1 MNKKGLLIVIAVII
15 IAIVTVVTIVALN
28 KNEKDNPEV
37 IQNKMIGIY
46 ELTNVVS
53 ADGISS
59 ADDIALLKQYN
70 LVVYL
75 ELKDDGVG
83 TLNNYGEV
91 MDITYTDSVINM
103 YGNDYK
109 YSQNDDIIT
118 INVDENTYEYKKIDP
133 SEVINQDIEMQV
145 EEQQ

>member
-59 ADDIALLKQYN
+59 ADDIALMKQYN

-145 EEQQ
+145 EEQ

>member
-118 INVDENTYEYKKIDP
+118 INVDENTYEYKKIDS

-145 EEQQ
+145 EEQ

>member
-133 SEVINQDIEMQV
+133 SEVINQDMEMQV
-145 EEQQ
+145 EEQ

>member
-133 SEVINQDIEMQV
+133 SEVINQGIEMQV
-145 EEQQ
+145 EEQ

>member
-103 YGNDYK
+103 YGNEYK

>member
-15 IAIVTVVTIVALN
+15 IAIVTVVTILDLN

-133 SEVINQDIEMQV
+133 SEVINQDMEMQV
-145 EEQQ
+145 EEQ

>member
-133 SEVINQDIEMQV
+133 SEVINQGIEMQV

>member
-145 EEQQ
+145 EEQ

>member
-53 ADGISS
+53 ADGSSS

-145 EEQQ
+145 EEQ

>member
-118 INVDENTYEYKKIDP
+118 INVDENTYE
-133 SEVINQDIEMQV
+133 
-145 EEQQ
+145 

>member
-1 MNKKGLLIVIAVII
+1 
-15 IAIVTVVTIVALN
+15 
-28 KNEKDNPEV
+28 
-37 IQNKMIGIY
+37 MIGIY

-118 INVDENTYEYKKIDP
+118 INVDENTYEYKKIDS
-133 SEVINQDIEMQV
+133 SEVINQDMEMQV
-145 EEQQ
+145 EEQ

>member
-1 MNKKGLLIVIAVII
+1 MNKKGLLIVIAVI

-133 SEVINQDIEMQV
+133 SEVINQGIEMQV